1 MTERYHSAG
10 VEPTLF
16 EVTSDPIVR
25 ALMRRDGVTLVDIWT
40 LVTDVRARHARDSN
54 LLACSAKVDRE
65 APKELVHS

>member
-1 MTERYHSAG
+1 MTERYHGAG

-25 ALMRRDGVTLVDIWT
+25 ALMRSDGVSLADIWR
-40 LVTDVRARHARDSN
+40 LVTNVRARHARDSK
-54 LLACSAKVDRE
+54 LLAYSTKVDRE